1 MYSQVMRELQAA
13 QCTLRLEDLAARVN
27 VEPSALK
34 GMLEFWVRK
43 GRMRTGDGDAMDAA
57 ACAGACGQACPGA
70 TECMFVARMP
80 AMYSVVRKK

>member
-13 QCTLRLEDLAARVN
+13 QGTLRLEDLAARVN
-27 VEPSALK
+27 AEPSALK

>member
-13 QCTLRLEDLAARVN
+13 HGTLRLEDLAARVN

-57 ACAGACGQACPGA
+57 ACAGGQACPGA